1 MPKLFPGAQLRRLRE
16 RRGWTQVRLA
26 RELGLSPSYLNQ
38 IERNQRPMPP
48 PLLQRLAA
56 LFGVGLD
63 YFDDVETLR
72 QAQAIREA
80 MADPLFGAK
89 AYSVAE
95 AQLLAVQ
102 APETAER
109 LLLLYRAYRNQSEQ
123 LQSMQDRSEIPEP
136 TGAYEEV
143 RDWVQDHN
151 NHFDTLD
158 RAAERLAETIGLT
171 AEAPWGAIT
180 ARLEHHHGIKVS
192 SEQALLRDGL
202 VWRLERR
209 DAKLLLAEEATRE
222 SRLFWMAHVLGR
234 LEHRDLVERILR
246 RARLTTDGARALAR
260 VALANY
266 LAGALIMP
274 YARFL
279 EAAQSARYDI
289 ERLQTRFGTSFEQVC
304 HRLSTLQRPG
314 LQGIPF
320 YFLKTDIAGNV
331 IKRSSATRF
340 QFARMGGPCS
350 LWNVYRAFAAPGQIH
365 VQVAT
370 APEGATYLNV
380 ARTVGR
386 DGGYYLSRPRSVA
399 VVLGC
404 EAAHGSKMVYSAG
417 LDLQDQSIAV
427 PIGPGCRAC
436 GRTQCRHRAVPPIGM
451 TLDVGTRERGLVP
464 YKMR

>member
-1 MPKLFPGAQLRRLRE
+1 MTKLFSGAQLRRLRE
-16 RRGWTQVRLA
+16 RRDWTQVRLA
-26 RELGLSPSYLNQ
+26 RELAVSPSYLNQ

-48 PLLQRLAA
+48 PLMHRLAA

-80 MADPLFGAK
+80 MADALFGPEP
-89 AYSVAE
+89 YSVAE
-95 AQLLAVQ
+95 AQRLADQ
-102 APETAER
+102 SPETAER
-109 LLLLYRAYRNQSEQ
+109 FLLLYRAYRNQAEQ
-123 LQSMQDRSEIPEP
+123 LQSLQERGEIPEP

-151 NHFDTLD
+151 NYFDTLD
-158 RAAERLAETIGLT
+158 RAAEQLAETIELT
-171 AEAPWGAIT
+171 GEAPWGSIA
-180 ARLEHHHGIKVS
+180 ARLERHHGIKVS
-192 SEQALLRDGL
+192 SEPALLRDGL

-209 DAKLLLAEEATRE
+209 EARLLLAEEATRE
-222 SRLFWMAHVLGR
+222 SRVFWMAHVLGL
-234 LEHRDLVERILR
+234 LEHRDLIERILR

-279 EAAQSARYDI
+279 EAAQSVRYDI
-289 ERLQTRFGTSFEQVC
+289 ERLQTRFGASFEQVC

-350 LWNVYRAFAAPGQIH
+350 LWNVYRAFAAPGQMH
-365 VQVAT
+365 VQLAI
-370 APEGATYLNV
+370 APDGATYLNV

-386 DGGYYLSRPRSVA
+386 EGGHYLARPRAVA

-404 EAAHGSKMVYSAG
+404 EAENGGKMVYSAG

-436 GRTQCRHRAVPPIGM
+436 GRTQCRHRAVPPLGM